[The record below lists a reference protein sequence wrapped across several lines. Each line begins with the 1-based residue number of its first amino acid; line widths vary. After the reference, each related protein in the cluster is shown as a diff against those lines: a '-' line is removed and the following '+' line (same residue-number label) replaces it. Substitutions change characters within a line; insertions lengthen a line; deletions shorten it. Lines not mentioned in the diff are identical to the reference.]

1 MSCFRKM
8 LYLSASVIIL
18 TQASET
24 LANPD
29 MGSLY
34 PTLTS
39 HSLELKP
46 HNSFQLARATFLPD
60 TKDNLGIG
68 GRDCVAGYDGKVRC
82 YIDISTARGD
92 PCKGYTLFSCPTH
105 GTCKP
110 CLVNNNKKQ
119 LVSCSSPYLVSGN
132 SCVCPQTVSLTY
144 ANDKCTQYCDSK
156 CIKKTCDKSPNQ
168 TGCTNG
174 TQSCD
179 DGCGGTARQCCVPCT
194 DKITSKPANS
204 NYTYSTCV
212 DGEGS
217 HQIQTGWACIS
228 GYHTKDSGCEKDCN
242 ATNCSGYTLS
252 SCPANGNCS
261 KCTITASNCSTDGT
275 KYKLDSCSSGYHLSS
290 GKCEKDCEANNCSG
304 YTLSSCP
311 SNYVCDK
318 CTITATNCSTG
329 GTKYKTTGC
338 AVNYYGV
345 NFGDC
350 KTVETDCAVLG
361 YTSDSCDENKLK
373 CPFGNKYA
381 CFEQSEPVAPPTTED
396 SRCAAAINGG
406 CPYMPH
412 YNYYMSCSYA
422 AQSGLSSGERFRLCC
437 GQRGCASNSAPS
449 DSFSCSNGEVYHVCK

>member
-29 MGSLY
+29 IGSLY

-46 HNSFQLARATFLPD
+46 DNSFLLARAIFLPD
-60 TKDNLGIG
+60 TKDDLGFS
-68 GRDCVAGYDGKVRC
+68 GRDTGGA
-82 YIDISTARGD
+82 DINRGD

-105 GTCKP
+105 GKCSSCMINT
-110 CLVNNNKKQ
+110 NKKK
-119 LVSCSSPYLVSGN
+119 LDACSSPYLVSGN
-132 SCVCPQTVSLTY
+132 SCVCPQTISLTY
-144 ANDKCTQYCDSK
+144 ANDKCTQYCDGK

-174 TQSCD
+174 SKACD

-217 HQIQTGWACIS
+217 HQIQTGWTCIS

-252 SCPANGNCS
+252 SCPSDRICS
-261 KCTITASNCSTDGT
+261 KCTRTATNCSTDGT
-275 KYKLDSCSSGYHLSS
+275 YYKITGCKDNKTDTDTFWCAVPKTIDCNALGYQRSSGSCGSLS
-290 GKCEKDCEANNCSG
+290 KIA
-304 YTLSSCP
+304 
-311 SNYVCDK
+311 
-318 CTITATNCSTG
+318 
-329 GTKYKTTGC
+329 
-338 AVNYYGV
+338 
-345 NFGDC
+345 
-350 KTVETDCAVLG
+350 
-361 YTSDSCDENKLK
+361 
-373 CPFGNKYA
+373 CPFDASKFA
-381 CFEQSEPVAPPTTED
+381 CIDF
-396 SRCAAAINGG
+396 N
-406 CPYMPH
+406 
-412 YNYYMSCSYA
+412 
-422 AQSGLSSGERFRLCC
+422 
-437 GQRGCASNSAPS
+437 
-449 DSFSCSNGEVYHVCK
+449 

>member
-29 MGSLY
+29 IGSLY

-46 HNSFQLARATFLPD
+46 HNSFLLARATFLPD
-60 TKDNLGIG
+60 TKDDLGFS
-68 GRDCVAGYDGKVRC
+68 GRDTGGT
-82 YIDISTARGD
+82 DINRGD
-92 PCKGYTLFSCPTH
+92 PCKGYTLFTCPTH

-144 ANDKCTQYCDSK
+144 ANDKCTQYCDGK
-156 CIKKTCDKSPNQ
+156 CIKKTCDKTPNQ

-174 TQSCD
+174 SKACD

-252 SCPANGNCS
+252 SCPANAVCD

-275 KYKLDSCSSGYHLSS
+275 KYKLDSCRDGYVLSN
-290 GKCEKDCEANNCSG
+290 GKCIHACLDKTAKYTERPNFIQCHCYNCYTIEVDKRPNVSDYTFICQQECCSPNLTCEQEETIALHGNA
-304 YTLSSCP
+304 SCP
-311 SNYVCDK
+311 TGLGCYPQYE
-318 CTITATNCSTG
+318 NCMERYSAHICNEELST
-329 GTKYKTTGC
+329 C
-338 AVNYYGV
+338 INEA
-345 NFGDC
+345 
-350 KTVETDCAVLG
+350 E
-361 YTSDSCDENKLK
+361 
-373 CPFGNKYA
+373 YA
-381 CFEQSEPVAPPTTED
+381 YQQCRQ
-396 SRCAAAINGG
+396 
-406 CPYMPH
+406 
-412 YNYYMSCSYA
+412 
-422 AQSGLSSGERFRLCC
+422 
-437 GQRGCASNSAPS
+437 
-449 DSFSCSNGEVYHVCK
+449 